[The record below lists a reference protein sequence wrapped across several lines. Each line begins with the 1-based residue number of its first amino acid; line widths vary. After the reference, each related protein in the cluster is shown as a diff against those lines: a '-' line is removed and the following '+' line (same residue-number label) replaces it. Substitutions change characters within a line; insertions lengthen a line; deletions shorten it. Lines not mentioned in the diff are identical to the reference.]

1 VDRHRLPRRRLQR
14 ELLTQPA
21 RGGPGAAARLSGNY
35 LVIQIDRVEL
45 ELRNELLRLSA
56 PFRISGHV
64 FETSPVTIASLRQGD
79 CVGRGE
85 AAGVYYLRDQPADML
100 LTLESLRD
108 RLEAGVTREE
118 LRDLLPPGGAR
129 NAVDCALWELE
140 ARLAGVPAWQLAGID
155 RPRPLLTTFTVGA
168 DDPLAMAVKARA
180 YTHARAIK
188 LKLTGEVDL
197 DIARLRAVR
206 KARPDVWLGVD
217 ANQGYV
223 PGTLERLLPALVDA
237 GVSLLEQPCRRDHE
251 AELEGVD
258 RAVPIAADE
267 SILSLAELE
276 VRARYFDV
284 VNIKLDKCGGLTEG
298 LMMAERAREMGK
310 RVMVGNMVG
319 TSLAMAP
326 AFILGQH
333 CDIVDLDGPLFL
345 DRDRVPGVVYA
356 DGHVDCPDN
365 VWGAPGTVL

>member
-1 VDRHRLPRRRLQR
+1 V
-14 ELLTQPA
+14 
-21 RGGPGAAARLSGNY
+21 
-35 LVIQIDRVEL
+35 
-45 ELRNELLRLSA
+45 RNELLRLSA

-64 FETSPVTIASLRQGD
+64 FEASPVTVVTLRQSHYI
-79 CVGRGE
+79 GRGE
-85 AAGVYYLRDQPADML
+85 ASGVYYMHDEPADML
-100 LTLESLRD
+100 RTLEKLRD

-118 LRDLLPPGGAR
+118 LRGLLPPGGAR

-140 ARLAGVPAWQLAGID
+140 ARLAGVPAWQLAGMEK
-155 RPRPLLTTFTVGA
+155 PKPLLTTFTVGA
-168 DDPLAMAVKARA
+168 DDPDTMAARALA

-206 KARPDVWLGVD
+206 KARPRVWIGVD

-223 PGTLERLLPALVDA
+223 PQTLSQLLPVLVDE

-251 AELEGVD
+251 AELDGVD
-258 RAVPIAADE
+258 RTVPIAADE
-267 SILSLAELE
+267 SILSLEELE
-276 VRARYFDV
+276 ERARYFDV

-298 LMMAERAREMGK
+298 LLMAERARELGL

-326 AFILGQH
+326 AFLLGQY
-333 CDIVDLDGPLFL
+333 CDIVDLDGPTFL
-345 DRDRVPGVVYA
+345 VHDRVPGVVYA
-356 DGHVDCPDN
+356 DGYIDCPAA
-365 VWGAPGTVL
+365 VWGAPDTVL